1 MMGDYRR
8 GHVNKGIEAK
18 QILGYVPETA
28 ALFDSLTV
36 EEHINFI
43 AKAYRLKDY
52 EDYAGELFERFDL
65 SDKTDKLGKG
75 IIQGHAAKGQH
86 LLWCNYKAQGGP
98 V

>member
-1 MMGDYRR
+1 M
-8 GHVNKGIEAK
+8 NKGIEAK

-52 EDYAGELFERFDL
+52 EDYAGAL
-65 SDKTDKLGKG
+65 
-75 IIQGHAAKGQH
+75 
-86 LLWCNYKAQGGP
+86 
-98 V
+98 